1 MILLGINCGF
11 GNHDCGMLPR
21 SALDLKHGWVD
32 FPRPKTAVERRCPL
46 WPETIVAI
54 QEALASRRS
63 PGDEAFEHLVFI
75 TKYGQPWAKETSDSP
90 VTKEFRKL
98 IDSVDSEAAEETR
111 KRRVKSPPKIYR
123 RGIGF
128 YALRHTFET
137 VAGETKDQVAVN
149 HIMGHADNSMA
160 GVYREKISD
169 ERLQEVVNYVRR
181 WLYPSKKAK

>member
-1 MILLGINCGF
+1 
-11 GNHDCGMLPR
+11 MLPR